1 MNLTQLDLDLDVFQ
15 GPFDLLL
22 ALVMREEIELAEVP
36 IAEIVVAYVERAYD
50 DGELDLESASEFLV
64 LIAALLEIKVRMLFP
79 GEDEEDTDG
88 MSAEQAEAELLA
100 RLIEYKRYAAAA
112 AWLAAAGASE
122 RRIFRSGPAPLAP
135 RPEPVVEEFSEDP
148 WQLQAAVGR
157 LLTPPP
163 EIDLSA
169 VRRRLVPVS
178 EFLTRFRAV
187 LRERRAF
194 AFDEA
199 VAGLDRLSHAAAF
212 LAILEM
218 WKQGEVQAEQSEVFG
233 PIRIARRGRA
243 RRRVGA
249 RHRMSELTHTVEALL
264 FVASEPLSVAEIATL
279 AEAPPARVERAL
291 DALRDHYCEDR
302 SGVVLERVAGGYGF
316 RASRETAA
324 ACARLVNR
332 PSSRALSQAALETL
346 AIVAYL
352 GPVSRPE
359 VARIRGVA
367 ADSAVAGL
375 LERGLIEESGRG
387 ETPGQPVLYK
397 TTMLFERM
405 FGLEEGLESLPS
417 LGEFDLPE
425 ADHEALRARLH
436 LVADARAGQG

>member
-1 MNLTQLDLDLDVFQ
+1 VNLTQLDLDLDVFQ

-79 GEDEEDTDG
+79 GEEDEEIDG
-88 MSAEQAEAELLA
+88 MTAEQAEAELLA

-135 RPEPVVEEFSEDP
+135 RPEPVVEAFSEDP

-157 LLTPPP
+157 LLTAPP

-178 EFLTRFRAV
+178 EFLARFRAV
-187 LRERRAF
+187 LRDRRAF
-194 AFDEA
+194 TFDEA

-218 WKQGEVQAEQSEVFG
+218 WKQGEVQAEQGEVFG
-233 PIRIARRGRA
+233 TIRIARRGRV
-243 RRRVGA
+243 R
-249 RHRMSELTHTVEALL
+249 
-264 FVASEPLSVAEIATL
+264 AESG
-279 AEAPPARVERAL
+279 ERAI
-291 DALRDHYCEDR
+291 A
-302 SGVVLERVAGGYGF
+302 
-316 RASRETAA
+316 
-324 ACARLVNR
+324 
-332 PSSRALSQAALETL
+332 
-346 AIVAYL
+346 
-352 GPVSRPE
+352 
-359 VARIRGVA
+359 
-367 ADSAVAGL
+367 
-375 LERGLIEESGRG
+375 
-387 ETPGQPVLYK
+387 
-397 TTMLFERM
+397 
-405 FGLEEGLESLPS
+405 
-417 LGEFDLPE
+417 
-425 ADHEALRARLH
+425 
-436 LVADARAGQG
+436 